1 MCLTADD
8 LLGLNYLYPVCTHA
22 MPPPAS
28 CYKSERN
35 IGWLRF
41 ALWVLLPVLV
51 ALLLLLCFVGVA
63 KRHQVSK
70 LGKFA
75 IEMDK
80 LKEYN
85 LKLLQRMEHE
95 EQRMERKR

>member
-51 ALLLLLCFVGVA
+51 ACAVVRVQDALAPGARALPARRGGLPGTVISCPQWMSPGA
-63 KRHQVSK
+63 KRV
-70 LGKFA
+70 L
-75 IEMDK
+75 
-80 LKEYN
+80 
-85 LKLLQRMEHE
+85 
-95 EQRMERKR
+95 

>member
-41 ALWVLLPVLV
+41 ALWVLVPVLI
-51 ALLLLLCFVGVA
+51 ALGLLLSA
-63 KRHQVSK
+63 
-70 LGKFA
+70 A
-75 IEMDK
+75 DTAEM
-80 LKEYN
+80 
-85 LKLLQRMEHE
+85 
-95 EQRMERKR
+95 